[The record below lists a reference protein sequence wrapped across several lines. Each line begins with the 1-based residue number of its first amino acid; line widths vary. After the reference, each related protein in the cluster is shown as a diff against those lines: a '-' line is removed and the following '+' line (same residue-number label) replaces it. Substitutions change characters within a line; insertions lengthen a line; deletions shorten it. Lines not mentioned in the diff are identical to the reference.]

1 MSVPP
6 YNRIPEV
13 PQIVIRGEAW
23 RFNGRLTDRQGAI
36 LTWAGYS
43 MGLEIWPAFSGP
55 GADNPFYTA
64 ESSEVTL
71 EPNGT
76 FEINIAGTK
85 TAASASN
92 RAVHYTQCKISV
104 SSTTLTH
111 LWLRNDRSVP
121 GAANTG
127 LTGAQASRYAR
138 QTSTANL
145 TGTQTVTLGV
155 RSSTTTATQTATL
168 ESWRITVHPSNP

>member
-85 TAASASN
+85 TAAW
-92 RAVHYTQCKISV
+92 T
-104 SSTTLTH
+104 
-111 LWLRNDRSVP
+111 
-121 GAANTG
+121 
-127 LTGAQASRYAR
+127 ASRAR
-138 QTSTANL
+138 YVLRLAGPGGPRTIIRGQLDIQPRKGERN
-145 TGTQTVTLGV
+145 V
-155 RSSTTTATQTATL
+155 
-168 ESWRITVHPSNP
+168 